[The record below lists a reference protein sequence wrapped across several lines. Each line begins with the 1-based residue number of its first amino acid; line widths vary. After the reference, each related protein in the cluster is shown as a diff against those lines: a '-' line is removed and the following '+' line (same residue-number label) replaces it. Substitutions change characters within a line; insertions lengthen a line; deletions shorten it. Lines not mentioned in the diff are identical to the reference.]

1 MKVELQNGDRLTVPN
16 GCKATING
24 NEVVIEKGNL
34 EFKDGDVLVSN
45 DKYQKF
51 SFIFKGDDNKGFHKF
66 YVCLGYYGDLII
78 CKEDAER
85 CGNSE
90 LSLATEEEKQCL
102 FDKMKE
108 QGLRW
113 NAEGK
118 RVEKIIWRAKESERY
133 YHLDALFTVQHRIY
147 KDCFSDREMV
157 KKYNHFRTKELAK
170 EAAEVVKEAL
180 KKFHENE

>member
-16 GCKATING
+16 GCKATINS

-66 YVCLGYYGDLII
+66 YVCLGYYGNLII

-113 NAEGK
+113 NAEEK
-118 RVEKIIWRAKESERY
+118 RVEKIMWRAKEGEGY
-133 YHLDALFTVQHRIY
+133 YHLDALFAVQYRIY

-170 EAAEVVKEAL
+170 EAVEVVKEAL
-180 KKFHENE
+180 RKFHENE

>member
-1 MKVELQNGDRLTVPN
+1 MKVELQNGDRLTIPN

-24 NEVVIEKGNL
+24 NEVVIEKGNR

-108 QGLRW
+108 Q
-113 NAEGK
+113 
-118 RVEKIIWRAKESERY
+118 
-133 YHLDALFTVQHRIY
+133 
-147 KDCFSDREMV
+147 
-157 KKYNHFRTKELAK
+157 
-170 EAAEVVKEAL
+170 
-180 KKFHENE
+180 

>member
-51 SFIFKGDDNKGFHKF
+51 SFIFKGG
-66 YVCLGYYGDLII
+66 
-78 CKEDAER
+78 
-85 CGNSE
+85 
-90 LSLATEEEKQCL
+90 
-102 FDKMKE
+102 
-108 QGLRW
+108 
-113 NAEGK
+113 EG
-118 RVEKIIWRAKESERY
+118 Y